1 MSSPSPLRILSD
13 TIAQATAVIDGAF
26 EAAKL
31 PYPSLDAPFDP
42 NSPAEALF
50 AQPEVA
56 RAAETL
62 TLAGSALTAS
72 AAKPQLLAMRMALAH
87 TTSAALNVALEGY
100 VPEILRGHPEGV
112 HANDIAA
119 VNGLEAGKLGR
130 LLRRLA
136 AVHIFTEVKPNVFAH
151 NRLSSVYDT
160 GKSVEEIL
168 KKYVSCHKYRRR
180 EPECYTPALSS
191 AIRAP
196 PPAFATYP
204 CRSTD
209 EVYKSAAHLYDAL
222 KDKEYGFSDASDKTV
237 FSYVFKSRDIWEWFE
252 QPGNERHLASFAA
265 AMKGGSISAQNPDNI
280 LKTLDWASL
289 PKGAKVVD
297 VGGGMGHVVIP
308 IAKKYPQLQFV
319 VEDRPAV
326 VEKAK
331 EHWKQ
336 NLPSASVEMVP
347 QDFFATQ
354 AVKQPAVFT
363 LFHIIHDWG
372 RTASITILR
381 RLREAAGPDT
391 KLIIG
396 DQIAPYACP
405 VDVQPVPKDI
415 KGADKLSPPILPL
428 LAPGRAEMACV
439 ADMSMMICLN
449 AEERTLSGFV
459 ELASAS
465 GWKIVEVYTNVGSFD
480 AHMVAVPV

>member
-100 VPEILRGHPEGV
+100 VPEILRGHPEAV

-160 GKSVEEIL
+160 GKSVEEIK
-168 KKYVSCHKYRRR
+168 KKYVRSDDHHESESEY
-180 EPECYTPALSS
+180 L
-191 AIRAP
+191 
-196 PPAFATYP
+196 PPAQLSVIRIPPVSEPT
-204 CRSTD
+204 RLMRTTD

-222 KDKEYGFSDASDKTV
+222 KDKEYGLSDASDKTV

-289 PKGAKVVD
+289 PNGAKVVD

-308 IAKKYPQLQFV
+308 IARKYPHLQFV

-354 AVKQPAVFT
+354 AVKQPA
-363 LFHIIHDWG
+363 
-372 RTASITILR
+372 
-381 RLREAAGPDT
+381 AAGPDT

-465 GWKIVEVYTNVGSFD
+465 GWKIIEVYTNVGSFD

>member
-62 TLAGSALTAS
+62 ALAGSALTAS

-160 GKSVEEIL
+160 GKSVEEIK
-168 KKYVSCHKYRRR
+168 KKYSSVIRVPPVS
-180 EPECYTPALSS
+180 EPTRLM
-191 AIRAP
+191 R
-196 PPAFATYP
+196 T
-204 CRSTD
+204 TD

-336 NLPSASVEMVP
+336 NLPSASVEMIP
-347 QDFFATQ
+347 QDFFAAQ
-354 AVKQPAVFT
+354 AVKKPAVFT

-428 LAPGRAEMACV
+428 LAPGRAEMACI

-465 GWKIVEVYTNVGSFD
+465 GWKIVEVYMNVGSFD

>member
-160 GKSVEEIL
+160 GKSVEEI
-168 KKYVSCHKYRRR
+168 KKNPVERHTGTSDIGAY
-180 EPECYTPALSS
+180 
-191 AIRAP
+191 
-196 PPAFATYP
+196 ATHA
-204 CRSTD
+204 TD

-308 IAKKYPQLQFV
+308 VAKKYPQLQFV

-331 EHWKQ
+331 E
-336 NLPSASVEMVP
+336 
-347 QDFFATQ
+347 DFFATQ

-428 LAPGRAEMACV
+428 LAPGRAEMACI

>member
-1 MSSPSPLRILSD
+1 MSSPSPLRSLSD

-31 PYPSLDAPFDP
+31 PFPSLDTPFDP
-42 NSPAEALF
+42 QSPAEALF

-62 TLAGSALTAS
+62 VLAGKALSACTV
-72 AAKPQLLAMRMALAH
+72 KPQLLALRTPLAH
-87 TTSAALNVALEGY
+87 TISAALNVALEGY
-100 VPEILRGHPEGV
+100 VPEILHGRPEGV
-112 HANDIAA
+112 PVNEIAT
-119 VNGLEAGKLGR
+119 VNGLESGKLGR
-130 LLRRLA
+130 ILRRLA
-136 AVHIFTEVKPNVFAH
+136 SIHIFTEVKPNVFAH

-160 GKSVEEIL
+160 GKSVEDIL
-168 KKYVSCHKYRRR
+168 KKFYFIYDHRTSITHYVI
-180 EPECYTPALSS
+180 LVQSS
-191 AIRAP
+191 GTRAP
-196 PPAFATYP
+196 LESAPSRLT
-204 CRSTD
+204 SITD
-209 EVYKSAAHLYDAL
+209 EIFKSAAHLHDAL
-222 KDKEYGFSDASDKTV
+222 KDKEYGFSDKIDKTA
-237 FSYVFKSRDIWEWFE
+237 FSYVFKTGNIWEWFE
-252 QPGNERHLASFAA
+252 QPGNERRLATFTA

-289 PKGAKVVD
+289 PQGAKVVD

-308 IAKKYPQLQFV
+308 IAKRYPQLQFV
-319 VEDRPAV
+319 VEDRQAV

-336 NLPSASVEMVP
+336 HLPAASVEMVP

-439 ADMSMMICLN
+439 VDMSMMICLN

-465 GWKIVEVYTNVGSFD
+465 GWKIVEVCTNVGSFD